1 MKFKYDKETEKLIL
15 TQSTRIEHHQLQL
28 WLTRFVK
35 GYKFS
40 QPYKMKIWNGK
51 ESYFENGKVNL
62 GLWKECMLACK
73 EIDVP
78 FIIEN
83 KEDFPINRDVSFE
96 DFNQFCKDFFKDHK
110 IKKGNDWIPFIPY
123 DYQIQSAFKILRNR
137 YCITEIATSGGK
149 SLVISLVFFYILK
162 NVKPDAKLLIIVP
175 NISLVNQFYDNIIDF
190 NIGENVEYDGGNKNP
205 LPLKI
210 DEIMSE
216 RPRKHSK
223 TEDANIYI
231 GTYQSLEKWDKKFF
245 KQFYGVVVD
254 ESHKAKAST
263 IKKLLKQT
271 FGTAYLRFGVSGTF
285 PNDDSCEIL
294 TIQSVLGPKV
304 TQIEASTL
312 VENGNITPMEITAL
326 VLNHNQVQLYK
337 RLKSA
342 RNLSNGGEI
351 YNIEKKLVQES
362 QKRIDFIKRLVEKKC
377 NNNTIVLFHT
387 IEYGQK
393 IFETLKEID
402 GIDVYYIDGT
412 ISAKNRKHIIEEM
425 NKTDRIKILVSSYG
439 TTATGLSIN
448 SIFNVIFA
456 DSFKSESLIIQAIGR
471 ALRLFKGKDKATIYD
486 IVDVLDAN
494 DMTNTLYR
502 QFTERERFYKKR
514 KYPYKILKF
523 NL

>member
-1 MKFKYDKETEKLIL
+1 MKFKFDTKDEKLIL
-15 TQSTRIEHHQLQL
+15 TESSRIEHHQLQL

-35 GYKFS
+35 GYKYM

-51 ESYFENGKVNL
+51 ETYFNNGKVNM
-62 GLWKECMLACK
+62 GLWKECLLACK

-83 KEDFPINRDVSFE
+83 KEEFPINRDVNFE
-96 DFNQFCKDFFKDHK
+96 EFNNFCKDFFKDHK
-110 IKKGNDWIPFIPY
+110 YLKGNEWHQFIPY
-123 DYQIQSAFKILRNR
+123 DYQIESAYKILRNR

-190 NIGENVEYDGGNKNP
+190 NIGENYKHDGGNKNP
-205 LPLKI
+205 LYLKI

-216 RPRKHSK
+216 KPRKHSK

-231 GTYQSLEKWDKKFF
+231 GTYQSLEKWDKSFF
-245 KQFYGVVVD
+245 RQFHSVVVD

-263 IKKLLKQT
+263 IKKILSYT
-271 FGTAYLRFGVSGTF
+271 FGHAYIRFGVSGTF

-312 VENGNITPMEITAL
+312 VKDGKITPMQINSL
-326 VLNHNQVQLYK
+326 IINHNAPKLFK

-342 RNLSNGGEI
+342 RNMNNGGEI
-351 YNIEKKLVQES
+351 YNIEKKFVQS
-362 QKRIDFIKRLVEKKC
+362 SDKRLDFIKKIVEQKC
-377 NNNTIVLFHT
+377 KNNSMVLFHT
-387 IEYGQK
+387 IEYGEK
-393 IFETLKEID
+393 IFNKLKEISD
-402 GIDVYYIDGT
+402 IDVFYIDGNV
-412 ISAKNRKHIIEEM
+412 SAKERKYIISEM

-471 ALRLFKGKDKATIYD
+471 ALRKFKGKEVATIYD
-486 IVDVLDAN
+486 IVDVLDPK
-494 DMTNTLYR
+494 DMTNALYR
-502 QFTERERFYKKR
+502 QYLDRVKFYKKR
-514 KYPYKILKF
+514 KYPFKEIKL